1 MPSLKTRALH
11 FQNLIYRKTMI
22 QDPIANIFTPPA
34 FAVADIVGRA
44 GIGLR
49 APHYQEILA
58 QKPLLGFLE
67 VHSENFFGDGGQP
80 LKYLQAFREIYPLSL
95 HGVGLS
101 IGSADEVNLN
111 HLQKLKR
118 LADAIEPVLIS
129 EHLCWVGVNGRFLND
144 LLPLPYTVESLRHV
158 VSRVTQVQDFLGRRI
173 SVENVSSYL
182 EFVDSDIPEWAFI
195 QEVADRAGCGIL
207 LDVNNIYVNATN
219 HGFDA
224 KTYIDSIKPASV
236 TEIHLA
242 GFQDTGEILIDT
254 HGDRVSNEV
263 WTLYA
268 YTLERLGPV
277 PTLIEWDSDL
287 PALDVLLDEAKHADE
302 LMHQAGSIPHSPP
315 LQFSRQPLQ
324 PSPQQRR
331 DHAA

>member
-1 MPSLKTRALH
+1 MTDRLNLDVTRLSITG
-11 FQNLIYRKTMI
+11 N
-22 QDPIANIFTPPA
+22 
-34 FAVADIVGRA
+34 A

-49 APHYQEILA
+49 APHYQSILA
-58 QKPLLGFLE
+58 TKPDVGFLE

-80 LKYLQAFREIYPLSL
+80 HRYLHAFREFYPISL

-101 IGSADEVNLN
+101 LGSADEINSA
-111 HLQKLKR
+111 HLKKLKR
-118 LADAIEPVLIS
+118 LADAIEPALIS

-144 LLPLPYTVESLRHV
+144 LLPLPYTSESLQHV
-158 VSRVTQVQDFLGRRI
+158 VSRIDQVQDFLGRRI

-182 EFVDSDIPEWAFI
+182 EFVDSDIPEWQFV

-224 KTYIDSIKPASV
+224 KTYIDAITPGSV

-254 HGDRVSNEV
+254 HGATVSDAV
-263 WTLYA
+263 WQLYEYA
-268 YTLERLGPV
+268 NSRLGPV
-277 PTLIEWDSDL
+277 PTLIEWDTNL
-287 PALDVLLDEAKHADE
+287 PALEVLLGEAKHADA
-302 LMHQAGSIPHSPP
+302 LMKMQKKSACAS
-315 LQFSRQPLQ
+315 
-324 PSPQQRR
+324 
-331 DHAA
+331 